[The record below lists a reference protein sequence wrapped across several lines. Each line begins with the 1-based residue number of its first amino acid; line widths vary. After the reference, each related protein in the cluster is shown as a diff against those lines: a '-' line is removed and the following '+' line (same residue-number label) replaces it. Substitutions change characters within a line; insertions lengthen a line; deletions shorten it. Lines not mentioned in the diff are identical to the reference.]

1 LPCKRGGVQF
11 VNNQLQIMNSNSQ
24 NVTTRREFLKNSSAI
39 AVGAI
44 AAPAILTNQTRAAE
58 KSDTLRVGLIGC
70 GGRGTGA
77 AKNALTADKN
87 VVLVA
92 MGDVFE
98 DHLQTSL
105 KGLKAEFPDRVK
117 VDPEHC
123 FVGLDAYKK
132 VIDAVDVVLLTT
144 PPGFRP
150 AHLRAAV
157 DAGKHI
163 FTEKPMA
170 VDGPGV
176 RSVLESAAKAKEKNL
191 SLVSGFCWRYS
202 YGERAVYEQIQNGA
216 VGDIQAIYAT
226 YNTSGSDKWGHW
238 TRANCKSEMEYQ
250 LRRWYYYPWLS
261 GDHLV
266 EQAVH
271 NADKIMWAMKDKPPV
286 RAIGTGGQQVRIGN
300 DIFIYDHFGIVYEWD
315 DGARAF
321 LFCRQQ
327 DNCSG
332 GVTDTIYGTK
342 GVCKILPGKSQEI
355 KGAKNW
361 HYEGERPDMY
371 QVEHDELFSSIRKG
385 KPINDGVWMA
395 QSTMLAILGRMAAYT
410 GQMISWDEAMNSE
423 ETLCPE
429 KIEWENP
436 PKNLSVAMPGK
447 TKFV

>member
-1 LPCKRGGVQF
+1 
-11 VNNQLQIMNSNSQ
+11 MNSTSENLTS
-24 NVTTRREFLKNSSAI
+24 RREFLKTSSAL

-58 KSDTLRVGLIGC
+58 NSGTLRIGLIGC

-77 AKNALTADKN
+77 AKQAMSADKN
-87 VVLVA
+87 VALVA

-98 DHLQTSL
+98 DNLQTSL
-105 KGLKAEFPDRVK
+105 KSLKEQCPDKVK

-123 FVGLDAYKK
+123 FIGLDAYQK
-132 VIDAVDVVLLTT
+132 VIDSVDVVLLTA

-150 AHLRAAV
+150 EHLRAAV

-176 RSVLESAAKAKEKNL
+176 RSVLESAAKAKKKNL

-202 YGERAVYEQIQNGA
+202 LGERAVYQQIHDGG
-216 VGDIQAIYAT
+216 VGEIQTIYAT
-226 YNTSGSDKWGHW
+226 YNAGPLNKFDTW
-238 TRANCKSEMEYQ
+238 TRDKCKSEMEFQ

-271 NADKIMWAMKDKPPV
+271 NADKIMWAMKDKPPA
-286 RAIGTGGQQVRIGN
+286 RAIATGGQQVRVGP
-300 DIFIYDHFGIVYEWD
+300 DIFIYDHFAVVYEWEN
-315 DGARAF
+315 GARAF

-361 HYEGERPDMY
+361 RYEGARPDMY
-371 QVEHDELFSSIRKG
+371 QVEHDELFASIRAG
-385 KPINDGVWMA
+385 KPMNDGVWMA
-395 QSTMLAILGRMAAYT
+395 GSTMLAILGRMAAYT
-410 GQMISWDEAMNSE
+410 GQTISWDDAMNSQ
-423 ETLCPE
+423 E
-429 KIEWENP
+429 KLGPDNLDWNNA
-436 PKNLSVAMPGK
+436 PKNFSVAMPGR

>member
-1 LPCKRGGVQF
+1 
-11 VNNQLQIMNSNSQ
+11 MNSNSE
-24 NVTTRREFLKNSSAI
+24 NLTSRREFLKTSSAL

-44 AAPAILTNQTRAAE
+44 AAPAILTNQTRAVE
-58 KSDTLRVGLIGC
+58 NSDTLRIGLIGC

-77 AKNALTADKN
+77 AKQALSADKN

-92 MGDVFE
+92 MGDAFN
-98 DHLQTSL
+98 DSLQTSL
-105 KGLKAEFPDRVK
+105 KSLKAEFPDKVK
-117 VDPEHC
+117 VDPDHC

-132 VIDAVDVVLLTT
+132 VIDSVDVVLLTT

-150 AHLRAAV
+150 THLRAAV

-170 VDGPGV
+170 VDAPGV

-202 YGERAVYEQIQNGA
+202 LGERAVYQQLHEGG
-216 VGDIQAIYAT
+216 VGDIQTIYAT
-226 YNTSGSDKWGHW
+226 YNTGLLNKFDTW
-238 TRANCKSEMEYQ
+238 TRANCKSETEFQ

-271 NADKIMWAMKDKPPV
+271 NVDKIMWAMKDKPPA
-286 RAIGTGGQQVRIGN
+286 RAIATGGQQVRVGP
-300 DIFIYDHFGIVYEWD
+300 DIFIYDHFAIVYEWEND
-315 DGARAF
+315 ARAF

-332 GVTDTIYGTK
+332 GVTDTIYGTR

-355 KGAKNW
+355 QGRKNW
-361 HYEGERPDMY
+361 HYEGKRPDMY
-371 QVEHDELFSSIRKG
+371 QVEHDELFASIRAG
-385 KPINDGVWMA
+385 KPMNDGVWMA
-395 QSTMLAILGRMAAYT
+395 SSTMLAILGRMAAYT
-410 GQMISWDEAMNSE
+410 GQTISWDDAMNSQE
-423 ETLCPE
+423 KLGPE
-429 KIEWENP
+429 KVDWDNP
-436 PKNLSVAMPGK
+436 PKNLSVAMPGR